1 MSTILGGFEELVYT
15 SDGIGKSDPTF
26 TSRGVMSRVNPV
38 LDPGNINIE
47 GTGRRGLYDILLGMR
62 EPVFTAD
69 MLFTDP
75 TFISVFQT
83 GVAEIPWLHLR
94 VPGTPDAGLTFEKV
108 KLNTLSVE
116 GRHNEAISA
125 TIEFWAQNIV
135 ALAAPAAWPTA
146 VTTPKRWSDS
156 SLTIATILETEWWSW
171 RYEVN
176 NNLQRLGNVASGATR
191 DIKARNRSVT
201 GMIVKDLSSF
211 TDWTTLMNTT
221 AEMAKFNITI
231 AIGATTFLNSNC
243 RWGRIE
249 APSGPTDL
257 LAKRFPFTA
266 LDVT

>member
-1 MSTILGGFEELVYT
+1 MSTILGGYEPLVYT
-15 SDGIGKSDPTF
+15 SDGALKSDPTF
-26 TSRGVMSRVNPV
+26 TSRGVMSRINSV
-38 LDPGNINIE
+38 LDPGNINID

-62 EPVFTAD
+62 EPVFTAEV
-69 MLFTDP
+69 LFTDP
-75 TFISVFQT
+75 TFISVYQT
-83 GVAEIPWLHLR
+83 GVAEIPWLHMR

-116 GRHNEAISA
+116 ARHNEAIAA
-125 TIEFWAQNIV
+125 TIEFWAQNVV
-135 ALAAPAAWPTA
+135 ALAAPAGWPAA

-156 SLTIATILETEWWSW
+156 VLSIATVPELEWWSW

-201 GMIVKDLSSF
+201 GLIVRDLSSF
-211 TDWTTLMNTT
+211 ADFTTLMNTA

-231 AIGATTFLNSNC
+231 TVSGTPFLNSNC

-249 APSGPTDL
+249 APVVPTDL
-257 LAKRFPFTA
+257 WAKRFPFTA
-266 LDVT
+266 LDIS